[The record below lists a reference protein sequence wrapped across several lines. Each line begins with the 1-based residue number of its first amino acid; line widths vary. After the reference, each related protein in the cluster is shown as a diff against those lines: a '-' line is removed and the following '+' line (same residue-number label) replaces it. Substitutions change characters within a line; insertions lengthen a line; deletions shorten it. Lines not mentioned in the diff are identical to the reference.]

1 MKKGKIKFILTFAI
15 GFLFFLFPVKF
26 HGEWTVSFDIFIKFL
41 RKNIPITLS
50 YYSFFLIIVGVILS
64 FFTLF
69 SKKRNDRLT
78 YFKSSSLIILLR
90 TIGLI
95 FSIFFVLKIGPSILL
110 EKRISHTIWDI
121 LVVSVATII
130 PIGAIFINIFTNFG
144 GLEFIGV
151 LARPLMRP
159 LFKIPGRGALDAIT
173 SWVGSYSVALY
184 LTHNLFHSGK
194 YNKREVFIIATAFS
208 TVSIGFV
215 GVVASTLKIL
225 NYFPY
230 IFVGYFLGT
239 IYTAFIIVRIPPTS
253 KVKDEYITTPDPE
266 REVKATIK
274 EAYRVAVKKAEK
286 SGSVLN
292 ISLKGFFD
300 GMFLASSIM
309 GTIVAVG
316 TLSLLIAYHTKF
328 FDYLAIPFIPI
339 YKLLN
344 VPNVREISIATIIEV
359 AEMYLPSLICINTA
373 LFTKLFV
380 AIMSTTQ
387 LIFFSSV
394 GPMIMDM
401 FKDVPIKFSH
411 LLILFLERTLLLI
424 PFTYIYVKLV
434 MALIA

>member
-1 MKKGKIKFILTFAI
+1 MKRADLKFILTFLL
-15 GFLFFLFPVKF
+15 GFLFFLFPIKYN
-26 HGEWTVSFDIFIKFL
+26 GEWTVAFDIFIKFL
-41 RKNIPITLS
+41 RKKIPLILS
-50 YYSFFLIIVGVILS
+50 YYSFTLIILGALLS
-64 FFTLF
+64 LYFFF
-69 SKKRNDRLT
+69 KKDGKSGSN

-90 TIGLI
+90 ISGLI
-95 FSIFFVLKIGPSILL
+95 FSIFFIFKMGPSIFL

-121 LVVSVATII
+121 LTISVATII

-215 GVVASTLKIL
+215 GVVASTLKVL

-230 IFVGYFLGT
+230 IFIGYFLGT
-239 IYTAFIIVRIPPTS
+239 VITAFIIVRIPPTS
-253 KVKDEYITTPDPE
+253 RIKDEYITTPDPE
-266 REVKATIK
+266 PEVMPTLK
-274 EAYRVAVKKAEK
+274 EAYKVAVKKAEK
-286 SGSVLN
+286 SGSILKV
-292 ISLKGFFD
+292 SLKGFFD
-300 GMFLASSIM
+300 GILLAASII

-316 TLSLLIAYHTKF
+316 TLSLLIAYHTKV
-328 FDYLAIPFIPI
+328 FDFLAIPFIPI
-339 YKLLN
+339 YKILGM
-344 VPNVREISIATIIEV
+344 PNVKEVSIATIIEI

-373 LFTKLFV
+373 IQTKLFI
-380 AIMSTTQ
+380 AILSTTQ

-394 GPMIMDM
+394 GPMIIDM
-401 FKDVPIKFSH
+401 FGDVPIKFSH
-411 LLILFLERTLLLI
+411 LLILFFERTLILI
-424 PFTYIYVKLV
+424 PFTYLYVKFL
-434 MALIA
+434 LLLF

>member
-1 MKKGKIKFILTFAI
+1 MKRADLKFILTFLI
-15 GFLFFLFPVKF
+15 GFLFFLFPVKYY
-26 HGEWTVSFDIFIKFL
+26 GEWTVAFDIFIKIL
-41 RKNIPITLS
+41 RKNIPNTLS
-50 YYSFFLIIVGVILS
+50 YYAFILIIAGVFLS
-64 FFTLF
+64 FIAKF
-69 SKKRNDRLT
+69 SHKKVKSLT
-78 YFKSSSLIILLR
+78 YFRSSLFIITLR
-90 TIGLI
+90 SIGLI
-95 FSIFFVLKIGPSILL
+95 LAVFFILKTGPHFLL

-230 IFVGYFLGT
+230 IFIGYFLGT
-239 IYTAFIIVRIPPTS
+239 VFTAFIIVRIPPTS
-253 KVKDEYITTPDPE
+253 KIKDEYITTPDPE
-266 REVKATIK
+266 PEVRASIK
-274 EAYRVAVKKAEK
+274 EAYYAAVKRAEN
-286 SGSVLN
+286 SGRVFKVST
-292 ISLKGFFD
+292 KGFID
-300 GMFLASSIM
+300 GILLASSII

-316 TLSLLIAYHTKF
+316 TISLLIAYHTKL
-328 FDYLAIPFIPI
+328 FDYLAIPFMPI
-339 YKLLN
+339 YKFLN
-344 VPNVREISIATIIEV
+344 FPDVKQVSIATIIEV
-359 AEMYLPSLICINTA
+359 AEMYLPSLMCVNSA
-373 LFTKLFV
+373 LFTKLFI

-394 GPMIMDM
+394 GPMIIDM

-411 LLILFLERTLLLI
+411 LLILFFERTLILI
-424 PFTYIYVKLV
+424 PFVYLYVRVIMIILT
-434 MALIA
+434 